1 MKLTRK
7 YLRKIIQ
14 ESIVQQNNSNITSLN
29 EDLYASGEEEEK
41 AIKDMMNLY
50 SISYEEAAK
59 IIKLAGDEMDDQP
72 GWQESIS
79 LEKEQINNL
88 NDFLEQSQRGKQLVQ
103 YHIFHDVV
111 PDYQAAISNFKSNYA
126 EYVKSPKKFKGLSVG
141 DLYSSVQKGYEV
153 YKDITEDIELF
164 SKYHN
169 LIKKLEKEDEKN
181 ILTKDISLNMQA
193 SMLKPDLELLIKKR
207 NQTADRKLA
216 LAAMSL
222 KQQLIGS
229 RYFEIIKNKKNLN

>member
-88 NDFLEQSQRGKQLVQ
+88 NDFLEQSQRGKQLVSTTYFMMLFLITKQQ
-103 YHIFHDVV
+103 YQTLRV
-111 PDYQAAISNFKSNYA
+111 
-126 EYVKSPKKFKGLSVG
+126 
-141 DLYSSVQKGYEV
+141 
-153 YKDITEDIELF
+153 ITQ
-164 SKYHN
+164 N
-169 LIKKLEKEDEKN
+169 
-181 ILTKDISLNMQA
+181 
-193 SMLKPDLELLIKKR
+193 MLKALKDLKVYL
-207 NQTADRKLA
+207 
-216 LAAMSL
+216 
-222 KQQLIGS
+222 
-229 RYFEIIKNKKNLN
+229 

>member
-126 EYVKSPKKFKGLSVG
+126 EYVKSPKKFRGLSVG
-141 DLYSSVQKGYEV
+141 NLYSSVQKGYEV
-153 YKDITEDIELF
+153 YKNIIEDIELF

-169 LIKKLEKEDEKN
+169 LIKQLEKEDKKS
-181 ILTKDISLNMQA
+181 ILTKDFSLNMQA
-193 SMLKPDLELLIKKR
+193 SMIQPDLELTIKKR
-207 NQTADRKLA
+207 QQSADRKLA